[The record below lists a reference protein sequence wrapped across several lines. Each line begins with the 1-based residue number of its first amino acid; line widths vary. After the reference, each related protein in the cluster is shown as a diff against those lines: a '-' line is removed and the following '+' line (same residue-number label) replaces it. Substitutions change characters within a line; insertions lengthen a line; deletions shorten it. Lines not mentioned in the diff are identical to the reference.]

1 MNNSIPLI
9 LKYEDW
15 PRMDRD
21 EWQRLFAGAGLFDDG
36 GSFATWSEPTKQA
49 AQERYG
55 QWLSYVCRKYPD
67 QLAIRPVDRI
77 TPDAVRGFI
86 EEGEQRVKPFTI
98 MGWLTNL
105 RTIADAWAPD
115 RDWGWLKRAARHW
128 TQRAGEDGLKPPLPV
143 TASDL
148 LAWSVWRTAEVE
160 EMKDVAP
167 RERALH
173 FRDAIMVGC
182 LIACPVRLRAF
193 TAITLGL
200 HLRRAEES
208 YELHFSASDMKDR
221 RVRVFS
227 ITPRLTG
234 PLDRYVDHHRKVI
247 ATECSFDR
255 LWLGQS
261 GRPLSK
267 DGLAGR
273 LKSVTHTQLG
283 VALGPHSF
291 RHVAATSIAEY
302 DPEHVGI
309 IRDILGHAT
318 LEMANRHYNRAST
331 ISSCNRLQDV
341 IGSYNNF

>member
-1 MNNSIPLI
+1 
-9 LKYEDW
+9 
-15 PRMDRD
+15 
-21 EWQRLFAGAGLFDDG
+21 
-36 GSFATWSEPTKQA
+36 
-49 AQERYG
+49 
-55 QWLSYVCRKYPD
+55 
-67 QLAIRPVDRI
+67 
-77 TPDAVRGFI
+77 
-86 EEGEQRVKPFTI
+86 
-98 MGWLTNL
+98 MGWVANL

-115 RDWGWLKRAARHW
+115 RDWGWLKSAARHW
-128 TQRAGEDGLKPPLPV
+128 TQRAGEEGLKPPLPV

-148 LAWSVWRTAEVE
+148 LAWSIRRATEVE
-160 EMKDVAP
+160 KMKDVP
-167 RERALH
+167 LKERALH

-200 HLRRAEES
+200 HLRKADET

-221 RVRVFS
+221 RARVFS

-234 PLDRYVDHHRKVI
+234 PLDRYVDHYREVI
-247 ATECSFDR
+247 ATAGSCDR

-267 DGLAGR
+267 DGLAAR
-273 LKSVTHTQLG
+273 LKSVTHIQLG

-341 IGSYNNF
+341 IVSFGNF